1 MNTFKAKSSVSRWA
15 KKEIGTDWKELGGV
29 EMNDEG
35 LFYYQPNTVVVV
47 KKELAEEEFA
57 MAEDLTE
64 AVTKEELAKIE
75 KTESDLVE
83 STDGFNDYVVK
94 KPILHKSTIG
104 SPCRIVWDI
113 AEEMV
118 GAKRKDIIAACVE
131 AGIAFYTARTQY
143 QKYTEALKEAGSN
156 A

>member
-1 MNTFKAKSSVSRWA
+1 MKTFKARSSVNRWA
-15 KKEIGTDWKELGGV
+15 KKEIGTNWKELGGI

-35 LFYYQPNTVVVV
+35 LFYYQPNTVVVTKEEF
-47 KKELAEEEFA
+47 KKELAEEVEKVVVEKDEA
-57 MAEDLTE
+57 AE
-64 AVTKEELAKIE
+64 V
-75 KTESDLVE
+75 S
-83 STDGFNDYVVK
+83 DYVVK
-94 KPILHKSTIG
+94 KPVLHKSTIG

-118 GAKRKDIIAACVE
+118 GAKRKDIIATCVE

>member
-1 MNTFKAKSSVSRWA
+1 MKTFKAKSSVSRWA

-35 LFYYQPNTVVVV
+35 LFYFQPNTVVVV
-47 KKELAEEEFA
+47 TKEEFKKELAKAILFPEEVT

-64 AVTKEELAKIE
+64 EVKPVVEEV
-75 KTESDLVE
+75 S
-83 STDGFNDYVVK
+83 DYVVK

-143 QKYTEALKEAGSN
+143 QKYTEALKEANGEK
-156 A
+156 